1 MGPGRSLRCRAEEL
15 LMSDCSSALAR
26 LSIPLATND
35 LCAPRSAVECKREV
49 DGLMTRTRQRTRKAQ
64 EVEPSRRD
72 AGFSLVEMVVTVAL
86 VGISVVPIMV
96 AAWVLVKNS
105 SYNRAATRV
114 ETVLNN
120 AADRVNRAEGLCDYS
135 IFYEAAVQSQQGWTE
150 SQVTAEYAWYE
161 AGATAALP
169 GIWHTGAACPA
180 TGFTDDLVQRVTIVV
195 SSPDG
200 AVRRSM
206 QVVKSRI

>member
-1 MGPGRSLRCRAEEL
+1 
-15 LMSDCSSALAR
+15 
-26 LSIPLATND
+26 
-35 LCAPRSAVECKREV
+35 
-49 DGLMTRTRQRTRKAQ
+49 MTRTRQRTRNAQ
-64 EVEPSRRD
+64 DVEPSRRD

-86 VGISVVPIMV
+86 VGIAVVPIMV

-105 SYNRAATRV
+105 SYNRTATRV
-114 ETVLNN
+114 ESILNN

-135 IFYEAAVQSQQGWTE
+135 IFYEAAVQSQGWTS

-161 AGATAALP
+161 SGATAALP
-169 GIWHTGAACPA
+169 GVWHTGAACPPA
-180 TGFTDDLVQRVTIVV
+180 GFTDDLVQRVTIVL